1 MCSAG
6 VHKCTCRYMGPW
18 SKEETEK
25 PEQELLSGELDSR
38 EDRDIS
44 SHLQPFEI
52 CVNSQLITRGLSFLY
67 MCMHMH
73 HYEKKMELKQ
83 SQCFLVCFL
92 RALVQ
97 SSGPSVCAAIYWF
110 LRAMPHP
117 LPRAVVCLLPP
128 AMLVSLG
135 SSQGAYGPLLCNSR
149 PIHRQAINLGNSSLY
164 IWAAIT
170 NVLPGHIFT
179 AWEDRDDDCC
189 QGASWGSLITLS
201 WERHHR
207 MCGRKHSALCGFGVI
222 RVLVI

>member
-1 MCSAG
+1 MLC
-6 VHKCTCRYMGPW
+6 VLQVCTSVPVDVWGHGPKKRQK
-18 SKEETEK
+18 SQNKSCC
-25 PEQELLSGELDSR
+25 QESWTSR

-97 SSGPSVCAAIYWF
+97 SSGPSVCAAI

-179 AWEDRDDDCC
+179 A
-189 QGASWGSLITLS
+189 
-201 WERHHR
+201 
-207 MCGRKHSALCGFGVI
+207 
-222 RVLVI
+222 